1 MAKMIRR
8 KSGSSSNGGNSDSG
22 GGSSNTFEV
31 GGELNQEQVD
41 NLNKIASQDFVDR
54 GSIMAKM
61 IRRKS
66 GSSSNGG
73 NSDRGSISSR
83 DARTAV
89 SNAKNTAEK
98 NGVVDSPVSNTISD
112 LQTQIQDLQ
121 SMLSSSQGSKQEGG
135 SGSGSGS
142 EVRIPGTDQSVNVD
156 GNFDRDDEENVSP
169 DGEELSEDVKAI
181 IAYRNEQA
189 ELQKTML
196 ASLNQFNR
204 EQNNLIDNEIGLI
217 NQSLENQQ
225 ARVRKE
231 NERLQQASEVAGIVS
246 GRARYSADEHM
257 GIVSE
262 VIQDGVER
270 LNNLELEASKQKL
283 SIRKNQREMNYEAF
297 VTGTEILESINEQ
310 KYQTFVD
317 VREQL
322 NAEAERAR
330 EQIKFDQEQQDRA
343 IELLGPEVAGM
354 SKDQIRQVAEAN
366 GVPFGSLL
374 QASQQS
380 RLSELK
386 VEDAELGIKKT
397 ELDMKNT
404 RSIMAKRA
412 YEMSKAGEEGE
423 DGRVVEDTEEF
434 FRIWGW
440 QPPKGMDWDAAI
452 SISNMSLISNQD
464 KLELARQWETGGADA
479 VNKKMNELLEEEGR
493 GPELDVVSNNDD
505 IKSRFKIAGEKLE
518 EGMGL
523 LSGVKEQTKRIFG
536 NSRPELVISSKLY
549 DDAKIEVMH
558 ELERDAAAGK
568 PVKITDEEYMDRIAD
583 KLLGVGKEEGIISKS
598 NARAKKLADEI
609 NEQQKTKT
617 TTPAVSETSM
627 RKR

>member
-1 MAKMIRR
+1 MIRR
-8 KSGSSSNGGNSDSG
+8 KSGSSSNRGNSDSG

-73 NSDRGSISSR
+73 NSDSGGSISSR

-366 GVPFGSLL
+366 GIPFGSLL

-412 YEMSKAGEEGE
+412 YEMSKAGEKGEE

-452 SISNMSLISNQD
+452 SISNMPLISNQD

-493 GPELDVVSNNDD
+493 GPELDVISNNDD
-505 IKSRFKIAGEKLE
+505 IKSRFKIAGEKIE
-518 EGMGL
+518 EGMGF
-523 LSGVKEQTKRIFG
+523 LSGVKELTKRIFG

-583 KLLGVGKEEGIISKS
+583 KLLGVGKEEGMISKS